1 MDLDL
6 FNNLINK
13 VKESDFVQNFMT
25 ELSNYLENL
34 DVKGG
39 NQMEKQEISQENNSR
54 TNELESERLDLGK
67 VENALYQVVDF
78 SSNGVFLQNTE
89 NNKIFEETDIPKELL
104 DKIGNDYILKYNNGT
119 YTIEQELTDDFMN
132 NMIGVREYQKLKSDF
147 EKESDILNLDANTH
161 YTIKEREN
169 DYTVLTYGKD
179 NSNTIKVP
187 NGLLPYFISDNST
200 LCYKNGK
207 FEKVFME

>member
-1 MDLDL
+1 MNLDL

-13 VKESDFVQNFMT
+13 VKESDFLQNFMT
-25 ELSNYLENL
+25 ELSSYLENL

-39 NQMEKQEISQENNSR
+39 NQMEKQEISQENNIQ
-54 TNELESERLDLGK
+54 TNELESKRLDSEK

-78 SSNGVFLQNTE
+78 SSNGVFLQSTE
-89 NNKIFEETDIPKELL
+89 NNKIFEETNIPKELL

-132 NMIGVREYQKLKSDF
+132 NMIGVKEYQKLKSDF
-147 EKESDILNLDANTH
+147 EKESDILNLDSNTN
-161 YTIKEREN
+161 YTIKEREK

-187 NGLLPYFISDNST
+187 NRLLPYFISDNST